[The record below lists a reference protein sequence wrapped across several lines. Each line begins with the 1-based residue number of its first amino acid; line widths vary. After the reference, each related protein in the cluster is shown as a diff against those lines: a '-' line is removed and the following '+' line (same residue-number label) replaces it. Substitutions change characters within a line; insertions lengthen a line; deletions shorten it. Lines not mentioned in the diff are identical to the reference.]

1 MCSLGHIY
9 HHAATQPLL
18 TNPCIDET
26 ALKSLNPEPL
36 TSTLKV
42 QCNPTLCYP
51 LRIAHLEFT
60 MKYFSDSKSSLEKQ
74 VSRLNSQHSTKR
86 KPETSPRA

>member
-1 MCSLGHIY
+1 LGHIY

-18 TNPCIDET
+18 TNPGIDET

-36 TSTLKV
+36 MSTFKV

-51 LRIAHLEFT
+51 LRIALFGIYHEIL
-60 MKYFSDSKSSLEKQ
+60 
-74 VSRLNSQHSTKR
+74 
-86 KPETSPRA
+86 